1 MKIVYK
7 LLLFYLFN
15 MSMLKCF
22 RALRNNNRIKLNMH
36 HSQYI
41 ISNNNKKIFGD
52 DEKENFFM

>member
-22 RALRNNNRIKLNMH
+22 LTLRNNNRLRLNMH